1 MARNNPLSLGRDLA
15 IDLGTA
21 NTLIYARGLGI
32 VLDEPSVV
40 AINVNDG
47 RPVAGGLE
55 AKRMLGR
62 TPNHIK
68 AIRPLKDGVIADFE
82 VCEKMLRYFIQKV
95 HASKWSKPRMVICV
109 PSGITGVEQRA
120 VQDAAEYAG
129 ARKPVHIIEEPMAA
143 AIGADLPVHEPSGNM
158 IVDIGGGTTEVAV
171 ISLGG
176 IVTSRSLRCGGDARE
191 RDHGDVGR
199 AAADVDDHVARG
211 RRHVETGADRGRH
224 RLLDQV
230 DLAGARRERRLA
242 HGALLDAGDA
252 RGHADHDPR
261 THQLAPVVGALDEVA
276 EHRLGDLEVGDD
288 AVLDRAD
295 RLDRA
300 GRAAEHQL
308 GILAHRKH
316 LLATVL
322 NVIGHDRR
330 LVEDHPPAFDIDKR
344 VRRPEIDRHVRREQT
359 AEECHVGVLCA
370 AAAQGARVGT
380 PRIAA
385 VIGVEWLT

>member
-1 MARNNPLSLGRDLA
+1 MARRNNPLSLGRDLA

-21 NTLIYARGLGI
+21 NTLIYVRGQGI

-47 RPVAGGLE
+47 KPVAVGLE
-55 AKRMLGR
+55 AKRMMGR

-158 IVDIGGGTTEVAV
+158 VVDIGGGTTEVAV

-176 IVTSRSLRCGGDARE
+176 IVTSQSVRVAGDELDDAILQYVKKEFSLAIGDRTAEEIKIQMGSAWPMEEELTADIRGRDLVSGLPRTIQLTTEHVRE
-191 RDHGDVGR
+191 ALAEPVAAIVDAVKTTLDKTPPEL
-199 AAADVDDHVARG
+199 AADIMEDGITV
-211 RRHVETGADRGRH
+211 TGGGA
-224 RLLDQV
+224 LLGGLD
-230 DLAGARRERRLA
+230 ERLA
-242 HGALLDAGDA
+242 HETGMPIRIAHEPLYSV
-252 RGHADHDPR
+252 
-261 THQLAPVVGALDEVA
+261 VVGSGRALENIDA
-276 EHRLGDLEVGDD
+276 MRGLMSLGGDD
-288 AVLDRAD
+288 
-295 RLDRA
+295 
-300 GRAAEHQL
+300 
-308 GILAHRKH
+308 
-316 LLATVL
+316 
-322 NVIGHDRR
+322 
-330 LVEDHPPAFDIDKR
+330 
-344 VRRPEIDRHVRREQT
+344 
-359 AEECHVGVLCA
+359 
-370 AAAQGARVGT
+370 
-380 PRIAA
+380 
-385 VIGVEWLT
+385 

>member
-21 NTLIYARGLGI
+21 NTLIYVRGQGV

-47 RPVAGGLE
+47 RPVAVGME
-55 AKRMLGR
+55 AKRMMGR

-129 ARKPVHIIEEPMAA
+129 AHKPVHIIEEPMAA

-176 IVTSRSLRCGGDARE
+176 IVTAQSVR
-191 RDHGDVGR
+191 V
-199 AAADVDDHVARG
+199 
-211 RRHVETGADRGRH
+211 
-224 RLLDQV
+224 
-230 DLAGARRERRLA
+230 
-242 HGALLDAGDA
+242 AGDE
-252 RGHADHDPR
+252 
-261 THQLAPVVGALDEVA
+261 L
-276 EHRLGDLEVGDD
+276 DD
-288 AVLDRAD
+288 AVLQYVKK
-295 RLDRA
+295 
-300 GRAAEHQL
+300 EFS
-308 GILAHRKH
+308 LA
-316 LLATVL
+316 
-322 NVIGHDRR
+322 IGER
-330 LVEDHPPAFDIDKR
+330 
-344 VRRPEIDRHVRREQT
+344 T
-359 AEECHVGVLCA
+359 AEEIKIQMGTAWPMEEELTADIRGRDLISGLPRTIQLTTEHVREALAEPISAIVDAVKTTLDKTPPELA
-370 AAAQGARVGT
+370 ADIMEDGITITGGGALIGGLDERLTHETGMPIRVAT
-380 PRIAA
+380 EPLYSV
-385 VIGVEWLT
+385 VIGSGRALENIDAMRGLMSMGGED

>member
-47 RPVAGGLE
+47 RPVAVGLE
-55 AKRMLGR
+55 AKRMMGR

-176 IVTSRSLRCGGDARE
+176 IVTAQSVR
-191 RDHGDVGR
+191 V
-199 AAADVDDHVARG
+199 
-211 RRHVETGADRGRH
+211 
-224 RLLDQV
+224 
-230 DLAGARRERRLA
+230 
-242 HGALLDAGDA
+242 AGDE
-252 RGHADHDPR
+252 
-261 THQLAPVVGALDEVA
+261 L
-276 EHRLGDLEVGDD
+276 DD
-288 AVLDRAD
+288 AVLQYVKKEYSLAIGDR
-295 RLDRA
+295 
-300 GRAAEHQL
+300 
-308 GILAHRKH
+308 
-316 LLATVL
+316 
-322 NVIGHDRR
+322 
-330 LVEDHPPAFDIDKR
+330 
-344 VRRPEIDRHVRREQT
+344 T
-359 AEECHVGVLCA
+359 AEEIKIQMGSAWPMEDELTADIRGRDLVSGLPRTIQLTTEHVREACA
-370 AAAQGARVGT
+370 EPVAAIVDAVKTTLDKTPPELAADIMEDGITLTGGGALLGGLDERLAHETGM
-380 PRIAA
+380 PIRIANEPLYSV
-385 VIGVEWLT
+385 VIGSGRALENIDAMRGLMSLGGDD

>member
-21 NTLIYARGLGI
+21 NTLIYVRGQGV

-47 RPVAGGLE
+47 RPVAVGLE
-55 AKRMLGR
+55 AKRMMGR

-176 IVTSRSLRCGGDARE
+176 IVTAQSVR
-191 RDHGDVGR
+191 V
-199 AAADVDDHVARG
+199 
-211 RRHVETGADRGRH
+211 
-224 RLLDQV
+224 
-230 DLAGARRERRLA
+230 
-242 HGALLDAGDA
+242 AGDE
-252 RGHADHDPR
+252 
-261 THQLAPVVGALDEVA
+261 L
-276 EHRLGDLEVGDD
+276 DD
-288 AVLDRAD
+288 AVLQYVKKEFSLAIGDR
-295 RLDRA
+295 
-300 GRAAEHQL
+300 
-308 GILAHRKH
+308 
-316 LLATVL
+316 
-322 NVIGHDRR
+322 
-330 LVEDHPPAFDIDKR
+330 
-344 VRRPEIDRHVRREQT
+344 T
-359 AEECHVGVLCA
+359 AEEIKIQMGSAWPLEEELTADIRGRDLISGLPRTIQLTTEHVREALAEPISAIVDAVKTTLDKTPPELA
-370 AAAQGARVGT
+370 ADIMEDGITITGGGALIGGLDERLTHETGMPIRVASE
-380 PRIAA
+380 PLYSV
-385 VIGVEWLT
+385 VIGSGRALENIDAMRGLMSMGGED

>member
-47 RPVAGGLE
+47 RPVAVGLE
-55 AKRMLGR
+55 AKRMMGR

-176 IVTSRSLRCGGDARE
+176 IVTAQSVR
-191 RDHGDVGR
+191 V
-199 AAADVDDHVARG
+199 
-211 RRHVETGADRGRH
+211 
-224 RLLDQV
+224 
-230 DLAGARRERRLA
+230 
-242 HGALLDAGDA
+242 AGDE
-252 RGHADHDPR
+252 
-261 THQLAPVVGALDEVA
+261 L
-276 EHRLGDLEVGDD
+276 DD
-288 AVLDRAD
+288 AVLQYVKKEYSLAIGDR
-295 RLDRA
+295 
-300 GRAAEHQL
+300 
-308 GILAHRKH
+308 
-316 LLATVL
+316 
-322 NVIGHDRR
+322 
-330 LVEDHPPAFDIDKR
+330 
-344 VRRPEIDRHVRREQT
+344 T
-359 AEECHVGVLCA
+359 AEEIKIQMGSAWPMEDELTADIRGRDLVSGLPRTIQLTTEHVREAMAEPVNAIIDAVKTTLDKTPPELA
-370 AAAQGARVGT
+370 ADIMEDGIMLTGGGALLGGLDQRLAHETGMPIRVA
-380 PRIAA
+380 PEPLYSV
-385 VIGVEWLT
+385 VIGSGRAQENIDAMRGLMSLGGDD

>member
-21 NTLIYARGLGI
+21 NTLIYVRGHGV

-40 AINVNDG
+40 AINANDG
-47 RPVAGGLE
+47 RPVAVGLE
-55 AKRMLGR
+55 AKRMMGR

-176 IVTSRSLRCGGDARE
+176 IVTAQSVRVAGDELDDAILQYVKKEFSLAIGERTSEEIKIQMGSAWPLDEELTADIRGRDLISGLPRTIEITTEHVREAIAEPISAIVDAVKTTLDKTPPE
-191 RDHGDVGR
+191 L
-199 AAADVDDHVARG
+199 AADIMEDG
-211 RRHVETGADRGRH
+211 ITITGGGALLGG
-224 RLLDQV
+224 LDQ
-230 DLAGARRERRLA
+230 RLA
-242 HGALLDAGDA
+242 HETGMPIRIANEPLYS
-252 RGHADHDPR
+252 
-261 THQLAPVVGALDEVA
+261 VVIGS
-276 EHRLGDLEVGDD
+276 
-288 AVLDRAD
+288 
-295 RLDRA
+295 
-300 GRAAEHQL
+300 GRALENIDAMRGLMSL
-308 GILAHRKH
+308 G
-316 LLATVL
+316 
-322 NVIGHDRR
+322 G
-330 LVEDHPPAFDIDKR
+330 ED
-344 VRRPEIDRHVRREQT
+344 
-359 AEECHVGVLCA
+359 
-370 AAAQGARVGT
+370 
-380 PRIAA
+380 
-385 VIGVEWLT
+385 